1 MLSNLWGADL
11 IALLRTCVSLP
22 FVLLLLIVGQV
33 STAAADSIRGFILIE
48 SMQVYLLPLPK
59 QTDAKRLSVSTSFQL
74 RSSLLDLKTGDYVV
88 LDGKLSDSD
97 RDGQTDEVVV
107 DGIESVGLSDL
118 IGTWR
123 SPKWQVVHFENF
135 NSLTLYRPKFP
146 APARQSGFVDL
157 TKFKDLSYSLA
168 PELGTSYSIF
178 LVEKHA
184 ASGTRGAVYV
194 GRLKLQNEAVTT
206 LTLEIFD
213 PKTGKSNEVISL
225 SPVRD

>member
-1 MLSNLWGADL
+1 MAS
-11 IALLRTCVSLP
+11 
-22 FVLLLLIVGQV
+22 
-33 STAAADSIRGFILIE
+33 ADSIRGFILIE

-59 QTDAKRLSVSTSFQL
+59 QTEAKRLSVSTSFQL
-74 RSSLLDLKTGDYVV
+74 RSTLLDLKTGDYVV

-97 RDGQTDEVVV
+97 LDGRTDEVVV

-135 NSLTLYRPKFP
+135 NSMTLYRPTFSSSSK
-146 APARQSGFVDL
+146 SHGYIDL
-157 TKFKDLSYSLA
+157 AKFKDLSYSLA
-168 PELGTSYSIF
+168 PEMGSSYSIF
-178 LVEKHA
+178 LVEKQA
-184 ASGTRGAVYV
+184 TLGTRGAVYV
-194 GRLKLQNEAVTT
+194 GRLQLQSEATRT
-206 LTLEIFD
+206 ALTLEIFD